1 MAKIELDGRIGHK
14 RDTDAALT
22 QSGFVPLDGELV
34 LAELDGEVRLK
45 AGDGVRT
52 YAELP
57 FLDAVLREE
66 IEGKA
71 DADHTHFLATEG
83 MSGFMSS
90 TDKAK
95 LDGIEEN
102 ANNYTHPTYFTRD
115 SNLYKIR
122 VNNLGHVSGAVAVTK
137 DDITALGIPGVD
149 TTYDPATTSSDG
161 LMSAYDKIKLD
172 GIAANA
178 NNYTHPTYTSRSSG
192 LYKITVNGTGHV
204 SAATAVTKSDL
215 TALGAQTALD
225 YSTAEQSTGVQWI
238 DGRTIYRKTISG
250 ETTGSNA
257 FIQIGQMPTGYAQVV
272 KMYGVLYFGTQT
284 LLIPN
289 AFYQNITYMV
299 TPVVDGQTIS
309 LALGSGF
316 GSAQKRYVL
325 SIEYTKNT
333 N

>member
-57 FLDAVLREE
+57 FLDAVLREAVAE
-66 IEGKA
+66 KA

-90 TDKAK
+90 TDKEK
-95 LDGIEEN
+95 LDGVEEN
-102 ANNYTHPTYFTRD
+102 ANNYTHPTYFIRD

-122 VNNLGHVSGAVAVTK
+122 VNNLGHVAGAIAVTK
-137 DDITALGIPGVD
+137 DDITALGIPGAD

-178 NNYTHPTYTSRSSG
+178 NNYTHPTYTPRSSG
-192 LYKITVNGTGHV
+192 LYKITVNNTGHV

-225 YSTAEQSTGVQWI
+225 YSTAEQSTGVHWI
-238 DGRTIYRKTISG
+238 DGRPIYRKTISG
-250 ETTGSNA
+250 TMTGSNG
-257 FIQIGQMPTGYAQVV
+257 FVQIGTLPADVAQVV
-272 KMYGVLYFGTQT
+272 GMYGTFSFGTQT
-284 LLIPN
+284 FLIPN
-289 AFYQNITYMV
+289 AFYQNLDYML
-299 TPVVDGQTIS
+299 TPVVEGRMVS

-316 GSAQKRYVL
+316 GAAQKRYAL

>member
-57 FLDAVLREE
+57 FLDAVLREAVAE
-66 IEGKA
+66 KA

-102 ANNYTHPTYFTRD
+102 ANNYTHPTYFIRD

-122 VNNLGHVSGAVAVTK
+122 VNNLGHVAGAIAVTK
-137 DDITALGIPGVD
+137 DDITALGIPGAD

-178 NNYTHPTYTSRSSG
+178 NNYTHPTYTPRSSG
-192 LYKITVNGTGHV
+192 LYKITVNNTGHV

-225 YSTAEQSTGVQWI
+225 YSTAEQSTGVQWT
-238 DGRTIYRKTISG
+238 DGRLIYRKTISG
-250 ETTGSNA
+250 TMTGSNG
-257 FIQIGQMPTGYAQVV
+257 FVQIGQLPADVAQVV
-272 KMYGVLYFGTQT
+272 GMYGTFSVGTQT
-284 LLIPN
+284 FLIPN
-289 AFYQNITYMV
+289 AFYQNLDYML
-299 TPVVDGQTIS
+299 TPVVEGRMVS

-316 GSAQKRYVL
+316 GVDQKRYAL

>member
-95 LDGIEEN
+95 LDGVAEN
-102 ANNYTHPTYFTRD
+102 ANFYTHP
-115 SNLYKIR
+115 S
-122 VNNLGHVSGAVAVTK
+122 
-137 DDITALGIPGVD
+137 
-149 TTYDPATTSSDG
+149 
-161 LMSAYDKIKLD
+161 
-172 GIAANA
+172 
-178 NNYTHPTYTSRSSG
+178 YTSRSSG
-192 LYKITVNGTGHV
+192 LYKMAVDSTGHV
-204 SAATAVTKSDL
+204 SSVSSVTKSDI
-215 TALGAQTALD
+215 TALGIPGANTMYGDATTTAAGLMSASDKRRLD
-225 YSTAEQSTGVQWI
+225 SLDVAWIYAPNPSDRTVSTMANNADTTFGN
-238 DGRTIYRKTISG
+238 TNIYVSG
-250 ETTGSNA
+250 IYYVWLEFWADTVADKYMAVYINCMRGSNSLELA
-257 FIQIGQMPTGYAQVV
+257 ASTYTTNVV
-272 KMYGVLYFGTQT
+272 QAGIVSGFFPLTSGDSIIFKV
-284 LLIPN
+284 
-289 AFYQNITYMV
+289 YQNCGKSIT
-299 TPVVDGQTIS
+299 
-309 LALGSGF
+309 F
-316 GSAQKRYVL
+316 RWRYGIL
-325 SIEYTKNT
+325 RLKKT
-333 N
+333 

>member
-90 TDKAK
+90 TDKEK

-102 ANNYTHPTYFTRD
+102 ANNYTHPSYNSR
-115 SNLYKIR
+115 SPGLYKMA
-122 VNNLGHVSGAVAVTK
+122 VDSTGHVSSVSSVTK
-137 DDITALGIPGVD
+137 SDITALGIPGANTMYGD
-149 TTYDPATTSSDG
+149 ATTTAAG
-161 LMSAYDKIKLD
+161 LMSASDKRRLD
-172 GIAANA
+172 SLDVAWIYAPNPSDRTTSTATNNADTTFGNTSIYVSGIYYVWLEFWADTVADKYMAVYINCMRGSNSLELAAS
-178 NNYTHPTYTSRSSG
+178 TYT
-192 LYKITVNGTGHV
+192 TN
-204 SAATAVTKSDL
+204 
-215 TALGAQTALD
+215 
-225 YSTAEQSTGVQWI
+225 GVQAGI
-238 DGRTIYRKTISG
+238 VSG
-250 ETTGSNA
+250 FFPLTSGDST
-257 FIQIGQMPTGYAQVV
+257 FFKV
-272 KMYGVLYFGTQT
+272 
-284 LLIPN
+284 
-289 AFYQNITYMV
+289 YQNCGRSIT
-299 TPVVDGQTIS
+299 
-309 LALGSGF
+309 F
-316 GSAQKRYVL
+316 RWRYGIL
-325 SIEYTKNT
+325 RLKKT
-333 N
+333 